1 MGERTCVICDARL
14 SGRQTK
20 YCGQRCVNKAND
32 IRKRQLPG
40 FAVRRKQ
47 YQRAWMDRT
56 GRTSKRSPTKA
67 CVGCGATGVLYSSKY
82 CSRQCAGAHRPTRPP
97 TSHPCKRCG
106 SSTTGKRV
114 YCSTSCRSDAQR
126 EHAISQWGPLRIA
139 IESNDWPAVET
150 ELLGRT
156 TLVGDCRRWTGRV
169 RARKSRGGAYGS
181 VAVGKKTLAV
191 HRLMAQAARGG
202 ADLGHM
208 PVHHTCGNSW
218 CINPDHL
225 QVVTPHENT
234 AEMLERTHYLAR
246 IHALESAL
254 AAVAPQHPILRT

>member
-1 MGERTCVICDARL
+1 MGERTCVICDAQL
-14 SGRQTK
+14 SGRQRK
-20 YCGQRCVNKAND
+20 YCGRRCSIKAND
-32 IRKRQLPG
+32 IRSRQHPE

-47 YQRAWMDRT
+47 YQRSWAERVGVNST
-56 GRTSKRSPTKA
+56 SICPTKPCEHCGRLGVGYTARFCSRSCASVALHPTPGPSKCRECGAAVPHARKFCSMKCVGLARRSP
-67 CVGCGATGVLYSSKY
+67 L
-82 CSRQCAGAHRPTRPP
+82 SRSVQL
-97 TSHPCKRCG
+97 
-106 SSTTGKRV
+106 
-114 YCSTSCRSDAQR
+114 Q
-126 EHAISQWGPLRIA
+126 
-139 IESNDWPAVET
+139 DWPTVVD
-150 ELLGRT
+150 LLLANT
-156 TLVGDCRRWTGRV
+156 TTAGDCRRWGGRL
-169 RARKSRGGAYGS
+169 K
-181 VAVGKKTLAV
+181 VGKNGGGGYGVLSVGKQQQFQA

>member
-1 MGERTCVICDARL
+1 MDERTCVICDARL
-14 SGRQTK
+14 SGRQRK

-47 YQRAWMDRT
+47 YQRAWMDKT
-56 GRTSKRSPTKA
+56 GRTSTRSPTKV
-67 CVGCGATGVLYSSKY
+67 CVGCGVAGVSYQSKY
-82 CSRQCAGAHRPTRPP
+82 CSPRCAGLHRRRPP
-97 TSHPCKRCG
+97 ATHPCKRCG
-106 SSTTGKRV
+106 GPTAGQRS
-114 YCSTSCRSDAQR
+114 YCSTSCVSAAQHDHSVSR
-126 EHAISQWGPLRIA
+126 WGPLRTA
-139 IESNDWPAVET
+139 VESNNWPAVET

-156 TLVGDCRRWTGRV
+156 TRVGDCRKWTGRV
-169 RARKSRGGAYGS
+169 ARARKSRGGEYGL
-181 VAVGKKTLAV
+181 VAVGRKRILA

-202 ADLGHM
+202 TDLGHM

-234 AEMLERTHYLAR
+234 AEMLERSHYLAR

>member
-14 SGRQTK
+14 SGRQRK
-20 YCGQRCVNKAND
+20 YCGRRCSIKAND
-32 IRKRQLPG
+32 IRSRQHPE

-56 GRTSKRSPTKA
+56 GRTSTKSPTKA

-139 IESNDWPAVET
+139 VESNDWARVES

-156 TLVGDCRRWTGRV
+156 SRVGGCRKWSGRL
-169 RARKSRGGAYGS
+169 KPTNNKGGAYGT
-181 VAVGKKTLAV
+181 VQVGSKRLSV

-234 AEMLERTHYLAR
+234 AEMLERSHYLAR